1 MFGRLGV
8 RSRIIAGSVTMVGV
22 VLAILAVVVWRA
34 TTTALT
40 ATAYTTSVSTLRTLS
55 HDLESQPPRVALPAG
70 GEAIDPRIRQVLDDN
85 GDVVAW
91 SAAPLRSA
99 PMIALDPLPGVGQV
113 HTELVG
119 DLPAADGA
127 SVMVAATRV
136 TGPDGRLLTVLVA
149 EPTSIQPAAARKLS
163 IVALAVILAALAVLF
178 LVLRYAVGL
187 AMHPVEVM
195 RSELESINSSRE
207 ARSVTA
213 PHRDDEIGQ
222 LGRAI
227 NELLDRLRRSDAER
241 ASFVSDAGHELRSP
255 LSTVSVSLELLSGE
269 LTPQRR
275 AIVAE
280 RASGELTRLSTLV
293 DDLLALA
300 KSDESAELVGATDL
314 DLDDLVL
321 GEAALARARGGQV
334 TVRLEPVR
342 VTGVEAQVT
351 RVVRNLVENAMRHA
365 AGEIRIEVS
374 GDGESALLAVDNDGP
389 VVPESDRERIFE
401 RFVRLDEARD
411 RDRGGSG
418 LGLAI
423 VRELVR
429 RHGGNVTATEAP
441 DGWCRFLVTLPV
453 AEGSSVDDSPMVPV

>member
-178 LVLRYAVGL
+178 LVLRYAVG
-187 AMHPVEVM
+187 
-195 RSELESINSSRE
+195 
-207 ARSVTA
+207 
-213 PHRDDEIGQ
+213 Q
-222 LGRAI
+222 
-227 NELLDRLRRSDAER
+227 AE
-241 ASFVSDAGHELRSP
+241 SFVAP
-255 LSTVSVSLELLSGE
+255 LWW
-269 LTPQRR
+269 
-275 AIVAE
+275 ADIA
-280 RASGELTRLSTLV
+280 
-293 DDLLALA
+293 
-300 KSDESAELVGATDL
+300 
-314 DLDDLVL
+314 
-321 GEAALARARGGQV
+321 
-334 TVRLEPVR
+334 
-342 VTGVEAQVT
+342 
-351 RVVRNLVENAMRHA
+351 
-365 AGEIRIEVS
+365 
-374 GDGESALLAVDNDGP
+374 
-389 VVPESDRERIFE
+389 
-401 RFVRLDEARD
+401 
-411 RDRGGSG
+411 
-418 LGLAI
+418 
-423 VRELVR
+423 
-429 RHGGNVTATEAP
+429 
-441 DGWCRFLVTLPV
+441 
-453 AEGSSVDDSPMVPV
+453 